1 MQLIWSGYKSGI
13 PFSTRDCGYKRYGF
27 GLLDL
32 HVQLY
37 TKYIILCMFWFL
49 RKFIVIV
56 FRLESTIDGE
66 IWHLK
71 PFHTECLKFQLI
83 F

>member
-1 MQLIWSGYKSGI
+1 M
-13 PFSTRDCGYKRYGF
+13 DV
-27 GLLDL
+27 

-37 TKYIILCMFWFL
+37 TNILCMFWFL

-71 PFHTECLKFQLI
+71 PFHKEFVKFQLI
-83 F
+83 L